1 MAKPTTDH
9 STVPWPDARGP
20 VLPPSSVRRPS
31 AVDLPSTAPA
41 PRPRRM
47 CNAAPWRALPAVL
60 QPARHV
66 RSSTVRQRA
75 TQRAEDRVGDPTTW
89 VRTIF
94 PNLEKTKKTPRIR
107 TQLAERARLTPHK
120 SHLRIW
126 QVALYFFSRGSPP
139 PDLPYSRPHAS
150 PFHTPSHGGSR
161 SLWKRFIPATELPG
175 RMTNLTSG

>member
-1 MAKPTTDH
+1 MDPGRNGRRPVAKPTTDH

-94 PNLEKTKKTPRIR
+94 PNPDIALITPRIR

-126 QVALYFFSRGSPP
+126 QVALCFFSQGWGPLTSHTPRYASSQGHRTDPP
-139 PDLPYSRPHAS
+139 PPRKSRTH
-150 PFHTPSHGGSR
+150 
-161 SLWKRFIPATELPG
+161 
-175 RMTNLTSG
+175 